1 MELSS
6 VKTGYA
12 PPTRQNGVVQLSS
25 HPDCFQPYTGRQRSS
40 SVFVVGLPSPS
51 PDDERIFLR
60 KDSKEAIVYA
70 RQTGLRLH
78 HLAAS
83 ELCHDAMV
91 EFFGE

>member
-1 MELSS
+1 MDSTGAR
-6 VKTGYA
+6 TGYSV
-12 PPTRQNGVVQLSS
+12 PVGRNGVTELAQY
-25 HPDCFQPYTGRQRSS
+25 PDDFQPYTGRQRHT

-60 KDSKEAIVYA
+60 SDSKEAIAYA

-78 HLAAS
+78 HLPTS
-83 ELCHDAMV
+83 QLCHTAMT

>member
-12 PPTRQNGVVQLSS
+12 PPRVQNGVVQLAS
-25 HPDCFQPYTGRQRSS
+25 HPDCTQPYTGRERSS

-60 KDSKEAIVYA
+60 KDSKDAIAYA

-78 HLAAS
+78 HLATS
-83 ELCHDAMV
+83 QLCHDAMV
-91 EFFGE
+91 GFFGG